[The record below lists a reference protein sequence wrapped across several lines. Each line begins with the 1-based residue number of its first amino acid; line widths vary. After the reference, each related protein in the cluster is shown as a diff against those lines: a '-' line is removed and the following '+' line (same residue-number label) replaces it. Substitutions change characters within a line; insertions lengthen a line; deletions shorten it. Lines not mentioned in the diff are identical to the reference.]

1 MARVDFPFPSMEPEP
16 IFDHPNE
23 FNAVYMGE
31 LLWSPRKDVD
41 MSLAEWAKLRYG
53 ELAQTFSL
61 ATPHPS

>member
-1 MARVDFPFPSMEPEP
+1 MEPEP